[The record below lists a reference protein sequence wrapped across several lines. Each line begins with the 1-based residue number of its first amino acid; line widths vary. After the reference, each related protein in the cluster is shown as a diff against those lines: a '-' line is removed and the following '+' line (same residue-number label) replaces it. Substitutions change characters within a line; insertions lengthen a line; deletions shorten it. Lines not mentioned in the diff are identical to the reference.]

1 MLPAVANLKYLMTA
15 VTFENFCG
23 TLRVSRVSQPTPET
37 DGVVVAVRATGICR
51 SDWHGWQGH
60 DADIK
65 TLPHVPGHELAGEI
79 VEVGRDVR
87 KWRAGDRVTM
97 PFVAGCGECPECR
110 GGAPQVC
117 DRQFQ
122 PGFTAWGS
130 FAEAVAVRYADF
142 NLVRLPEAMDFITA
156 ASFGCRLAT
165 AYRAVALQGRVTA
178 GEWVAVH
185 GCGGLGLSAVMIASA
200 LGARVIAIDIH
211 EEALALAEQLG
222 AIHSVNARHV
232 IDVPDAIRELTGR
245 GADVSLD
252 AFGGAET
259 AANSLR
265 CLRKRGRHVQVG
277 MLAGDD
283 AQPRLPMELVIARE
297 LEIYGS
303 HGLAAADYGP
313 LIELVTSGKLDP
325 RRLVRRIIS
334 LAEAPAAL
342 AELGAFAH
350 AGITVISGE

>member
-1 MLPAVANLKYLMTA
+1 MQAALFDKFNGPLRIDRVADPRPA
-15 VTFENFCG
+15 E
-23 TLRVSRVSQPTPET
+23 
-37 DGVVVAVRATGICR
+37 DGVVIAVRAAGICR

-60 DADIK
+60 DSDI
-65 TLPHVPGHELAGEI
+65 TSLPHVPGHEFAGEI
-79 VEVGRDVR
+79 VEVGNAVA
-87 KWRAGDRVTM
+87 KWRPGDRVTM
-97 PFVAGCGECPECR
+97 PFVAGCGTCAECW
-110 GGAPQVC
+110 GGAAQVC

-142 NLVRLPEAMDFITA
+142 NLVRLPPEMDYVTA

-165 AYRAVALQGRVTA
+165 AYRAVAIQGQVTP
-178 GEWVAVH
+178 GDWVAIH

-200 LGARVIAIDIH
+200 LGARPIAIDIH
-211 EEALALAEQLG
+211 DEALALATQFG
-222 AIHSVNARHV
+222 AAHTLNARTTD
-232 IDVPDAIRELTGR
+232 DVPDAIRQLTGR

-252 AFGGAET
+252 ALGSGET

-265 CLRKRGRHVQVG
+265 CLRKRGRHIQVG
-277 MLAGDD
+277 LLAGDQ
-283 AQPRLPMELVIARE
+283 AQPRLPMELVISRE

-303 HGLAAADYGP
+303 HGLAAADYRP
-313 LIELVTSGKLDP
+313 LLSLVAAGKLEP

-342 AELGAFAH
+342 AELNDFNH
-350 AGITVISGE
+350 PGITMIELT